1 MYAHAPT
8 LKKTEKG
15 ERQRSNW
22 LMRHERRAI
31 AWHCPRVPPRV
42 TSNMLTALGLCGSA
56 LLSAA
61 LILGR
66 GARPWL
72 LLGIVG
78 LAINWLGDS
87 LDGRLA
93 YYRNRPR
100 KWFGFVLDLMTDW
113 ISLCL
118 ITAGLALYLPRFKF
132 IPVAFMAVYG
142 ARMLIAALSYKIT
155 DEYRIDSGKVGP
167 TEVRLLMGA
176 ALIAEVIWPGVLA
189 VLSLL
194 ATFALALVDGS
205 EIRKL
210 LALADLRDFLE
221 RDKTNSEAA
230 ARREE
235 MRSLHASIIA
245 HGRL

>member
-1 MYAHAPT
+1 MHPHAPM
-8 LKKTEKG
+8 LKKVDG
-15 ERQRSNW
+15 MERQRSNW
-22 LMRHERRAI
+22 LRRYERRAV
-31 AWHCPRVPPRV
+31 AWLCPRVPQAL
-42 TSNMLTALGLCGSA
+42 TSNMLTGIGLCGGA

-61 LILGR
+61 LLLGR

-78 LAINWLGDS
+78 LAINWFGDS

-93 YYRNRPR
+93 YYRKRPR

-118 ITAGLALYLPRFKF
+118 ITAGIALYLPRLKF

-142 ARMLIAALSYKIT
+142 ARMLIAVLSYKIT

-167 TEVRLLMGA
+167 TEVRLLMSA
-176 ALIAEVIWPGVLA
+176 MLIAETAWPG
-189 VLSLL
+189 
-194 ATFALALVDGS
+194 ALALVGLLATLALAVVDGI

-210 LALADLRDFLE
+210 LALADLRDLLE
-221 RDKTNSEAA
+221 RNTKHAKPTMQDETHVHASAL
-230 ARREE
+230 R
-235 MRSLHASIIA
+235 LHAT
-245 HGRL
+245 